1 MNPKLIIKENGVPFV
16 TDGEIGGSK
25 FIVKKQ
31 PSKETVQ
38 LLHEVFIKNA
48 LKEE

>member
-1 MNPKLIIKENGVPFV
+1 MSPKLIIKEDRIPFV

-38 LLHEVFIKNA
+38 LLHEIFIKNV
-48 LKEE
+48 LKEG